1 MAKRHN
7 YTAVPAFFARS
18 GISVGPLL
26 PTLRLLLLVLVIWIG
41 VSEITLAQS
50 GGTSG
55 AFTRMGFGP
64 RGMAVGNTLSA
75 VPQEGTYA
83 HYNPALAAFGR
94 GQADSGTA
102 VMAFG
107 RTLNMVNIGLR
118 LPPSAGLNLGLLHA
132 GVSGID
138 GRTSSGYHTE
148 MLSVNEFQFFSA
160 FGISLS
166 GRASLGLSVKLNMA
180 RLHADMDMSRSV
192 GFDVGLLYRLAPGWH
207 VAMVVQDVLS
217 SYQWN
222 SSGLYGE
229 QRGRTRTDTFPMRIK
244 TASSL
249 VLPGDRLL
257 VSAEWEVQRQSGE
270 VVRRERPEGVYPP
283 GSVRLYDSDTMNRYL
298 LRTGLVW
305 LAHER
310 FTMRAGWEITDLAYV
325 GDTHKPSAGLSVHL
339 PFDSL
344 SPSVDY
350 TFVREPLGLAGLHM
364 VALRLHF

>member
-1 MAKRHN
+1 MVHRFNFFSKF
-7 YTAVPAFFARS
+7 AFCAGNRP
-18 GISVGPLL
+18 GAGTGLLAPLL
-26 PTLRLLLLVLVIWIG
+26 LTLVLLAGSV
-41 VSEITLAQS
+41 ELTLAQS
-50 GGTSG
+50 GGTGG

-64 RGMAVGNTLSA
+64 RGMAAGNALSA
-75 VPQEGTYA
+75 VPQQGIYA
-83 HYNPALAAFGR
+83 HYNPALAAFGKR
-94 GQADSGTA
+94 QADTGTA
-102 VMAFG
+102 LMAFG
-107 RTLNMVNIGLR
+107 RTLNMVNVGLR

-160 FGISLS
+160 FGIRLS
-166 GRASLGLSVKLNMA
+166 GRAALGLSVKLNMA
-180 RLHADMDMSRSV
+180 RLHAQMDMSRSV
-192 GFDVGLLYRLAPGWH
+192 GFDLGLLYRLAPRWH
-207 VAMVVQDVLS
+207 VALVVQDVLS

-229 QRGRTRTDTFPMRIK
+229 QRGRTRTDTFPLRIK

-310 FTMRAGWEITDLAYV
+310 LTMRAGWEITDLAYIS
-325 GDTHKPSAGLSVHL
+325 DTHKLSAGLSVHL
-339 PFDSL
+339 PLDAL

-350 TFVREPLGLAGLHM
+350 TFVREPLGLASLHM
-364 VALRLHF
+364 VAIRLHF